1 MLVIRYSRLHSF
13 LLFNCFLHQKM
24 LQIIKTQEAIQKE
37 LNCQKT
43 LTNFR
48 LVSLLTFLIENDT
61 KDDTIYTETI
71 LYFSI
76 NRAKESPSG
85 N

>member
-1 MLVIRYSRLHSF
+1 
-13 LLFNCFLHQKM
+13 M
-24 LQIIKTQEAIQKE
+24 LQIIKTQESIQKE